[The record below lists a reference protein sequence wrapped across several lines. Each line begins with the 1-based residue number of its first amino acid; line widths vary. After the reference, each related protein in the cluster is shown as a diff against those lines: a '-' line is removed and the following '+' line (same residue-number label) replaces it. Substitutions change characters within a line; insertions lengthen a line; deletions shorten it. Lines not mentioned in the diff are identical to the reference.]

1 LNLTIITVSKFFSVD
16 LINTIES
23 VNIQNVIPH
32 EHIVIV
38 SIISKSEIDFLLN
51 NYSINYR
58 IYIFN
63 KDNSIYN
70 AMNLGVRNATG
81 NYLYFLNSG
90 DVLFD
95 NSILKQIKTHYSF
108 FPIQILIFQTLQV
121 YKNLS
126 FLRNPKKILH
136 KLSISPAHQ
145 GFIVPFYPNKIELFL
160 FNEFNYISAD
170 SEWMK
175 KLLLYFRHS
184 IIELIICKFYLG
196 GISNY
201 PTLKTIKLKNNTN
214 KYYLEISKYIFRL
227 LFGTKLYYITISFL
241 NGYTRTYR

>member
-1 LNLTIITVSKFFSVD
+1 MNLTIITVSKSFSVD

-23 VNIQNVIPH
+23 VNLQNVIPY

-38 SIISKSEIDFLLN
+38 SIITKSEIDFLLN

-81 NYLYFLNSG
+81 NYIYFLNSG
-90 DVLFD
+90 DVFFN
-95 NSILKQIKTHYSF
+95 NSTLMQIFTHYSF
-108 FPIQILIFQTLQV
+108 FPNQILIFQTLQV
-121 YKNLS
+121 YKNLN
-126 FLRNPKKILH
+126 FLRYPKKNMH

-145 GFIVPFYPNKIELFL
+145 GFIAPYNPSKIELYL
-160 FNEFNYISAD
+160 YNESNFISAD
-170 SEWMK
+170 SEWMR
-175 KLLLYFRHS
+175 KLLSIYQHS
-184 IIELIICKFYLG
+184 IIELILCKFYLG

-201 PTLKTIKLKNNTN
+201 PTLKTIKIKNNTN
-214 KYYLEISKYIFRL
+214 KYYFEIFKYFFRL
-227 LFGTKLYYITISFL
+227 LVGTKLYYITMSSL
-241 NGYTRTYR
+241 NGYKRTDI